1 MKIFGAH
8 TILDEHRKR
17 YIMEYSIRFS
27 RKDPTH
33 FFKTLRQRVNSY
45 FVENQIE
52 KTGNFKMYLKTTVI
66 LLLYFGT
73 YAMLLGGVFAGWT
86 ALLAYTILGL
96 TTAGIGL
103 CIMHDAN
110 HGAFSKYPIVN
121 KIMSYTMNLV
131 GASNFTWNIQ
141 HNVLH
146 HSYTNVYHLD
156 EDIDDKPFL
165 RLSPHGKLKKYHRF
179 QHVYAFLLY
188 CLATLSWVL
197 SKDFRQLYH
206 YNKTG
211 VTSKSGFSPTKETI
225 EMIISKALYLTY
237 IIVLPILFGVQWGIV
252 LIGFVISH
260 AIAGFIITVVFQL
273 AHVVEGPEHFEAE
286 ENGVSENTWAIHQI
300 RTTANFSTKNKFI
313 TWCVGGLNFQIEH
326 HLFPSICHIH
336 YPEVSKI
343 VKSTIKEFDLPYHEY
358 DRLMGA
364 ISSHVKM
371 LKSFG
376 HGEKLKMTA

>member
-1 MKIFGAH
+1 MQ
-8 TILDEHRKR
+8 
-17 YIMEYSIRFS
+17 YSIRFS
-27 RKDPTH
+27 RKDPAQ

-45 FVENQIE
+45 FIDNQIE
-52 KTGNFKMYLKTTVI
+52 KTGNFKMYLKTVI
-66 LLLYFGT
+66 IFGVYFGT
-73 YAMLLGGVFAGWT
+73 YIMLLTGVFSGWT
-86 ALLAYTILGL
+86 AMIAYAILGL
-96 TTAGIGL
+96 GTAGIGL

-110 HGAFSKYPIVN
+110 HSAYSKYPWIN
-121 KIMSYTMNLV
+121 KLMSYSMNLV

-141 HNVLH
+141 HNVMH

-179 QHVYAFLLY
+179 QHVYAFFLY
-188 CLATLSWVL
+188 CFATISWVL

-211 VTSKSGFSPTKETI
+211 LTKKSGFNPTKETI
-225 EMIISKALYLTY
+225 EMIFSKGLYLFY
-237 IIVLPILFGVQWGIV
+237 FIGLPILLGVHWGIAI
-252 LIGFVISH
+252 LGFIVAH
-260 AIAGFIITVVFQL
+260 GIAGFLITVVFQL

-286 ENGVSENTWAIHQI
+286 ENGSSENTWAIHQI

-326 HLFPSICHIH
+326 HLFPHICHIH

-343 VKSTIKEFDLPYHEY
+343 VKQTIEEFGLPYYEY
-358 DRLMGA
+358 NKLGGA
-364 ISSHVKM
+364 IASHVKM

-376 HGEKLKMTA
+376 HGKSLGMVS

>member
-1 MKIFGAH
+1 MK
-8 TILDEHRKR
+8 
-17 YIMEYSIRFS
+17 YSIRFS
-27 RKDPTH
+27 RKDPAH
-33 FFKTLRQRVNSY
+33 FFKTLRQRVNTY

-52 KTGNFKMYLKTTVI
+52 KTGNYKMYLKTFLI
-66 LLLYFGT
+66 LFAYFGS
-73 YAMLLGGVFAGWT
+73 YVLMLTGVLSGWS
-86 ALLAYTILGL
+86 ALLAYAILGFG
-96 TTAGIGL
+96 TAGIGL

-110 HGAFSKYPIVN
+110 HGAYSKNPLVN
-121 KIMSYTMNLV
+121 KIMSYSMNLV
-131 GASNFTWNIQ
+131 GASTFTWNIQ

-179 QHVYAFLLY
+179 QHLYAFVLY
-188 CLATLSWVL
+188 CLATISWVL

-211 VTSKSGFSPTKETI
+211 LTSKSGFNPTKETI
-225 EMIISKALYLTY
+225 EMIASKGLYITY
-237 IIVLPILFGVQWGIV
+237 ILIVPILLGVHWGIA
-252 LIGFVISH
+252 LLGFLLLH

-286 ENGVSENTWAIHQI
+286 EETNSENTWAIHQI
-300 RTTANFSTKNKFI
+300 KTTANFSTKSKFI
-313 TWCVGGLNFQIEH
+313 TWCVGGLNYQIEH
-326 HLFPSICHIH
+326 HLFPSICHVH

-343 VKSTIKEFDLPYHEY
+343 VKETIQEFGLPYYEY
-358 DRLMGA
+358 EQLTSA

-376 HGEKLKMTA
+376 HGKPLGMAG